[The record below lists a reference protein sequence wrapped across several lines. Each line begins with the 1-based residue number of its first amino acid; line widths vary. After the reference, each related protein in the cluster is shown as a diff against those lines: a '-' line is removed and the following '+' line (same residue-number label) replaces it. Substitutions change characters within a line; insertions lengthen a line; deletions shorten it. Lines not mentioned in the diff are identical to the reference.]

1 MTKEQYIE
9 AWTKILFHGVLAVML
24 LSLLYLIRDILVIFF
39 VAIIFTASVAPAVVR
54 LAAGVLVR
62 AGTVCA
68 QAGTL
73 TVSTQTAVRAN

>member
-1 MTKEQYIE
+1 
-9 AWTKILFHGVLAVML
+9 
-24 LSLLYLIRDILVIFF
+24 
-39 VAIIFTASVAPAVVR
+39 VR
-54 LAAGVLVR
+54 LADGVFVR